1 VYYVNLLSI
10 APAIVLGLVFQACSI
25 QHPTPNT
32 PSNMP
37 HATRHADAMRHAPSV
52 TVRIVTLRPAPIGRC
67 AAVSHS
73 GAVWLAGV
81 ERDTA
86 SGDVD

>member
-1 VYYVNLLSI
+1 MYYVNLLSI
-10 APAIVLGLVFQACSI
+10 APAIVLGLIFQARSI
-25 QHPTPNT
+25 QLSTSNT
-32 PSNMP
+32 Q
-37 HATRHADAMRHAPSV
+37 HAIQHAAGMRHAPSA
-52 TVRIVTLRPAPIGRC
+52 TVRIVTLRLAPIGWC